1 MSKTCKSVREHHR
14 KAKITECPNVSL
26 QACQSGLFCTCILLA
41 TTPLT
46 AGAAGLLHADPERLV
61 LRSEPVVSTA
71 HFPTSEYLTGNWG
84 GARDQLREK
93 GVDIELNY
101 TTEPMYNV
109 SGGEKTG
116 GTYLH
121 NIDLDL
127 KFDLDKIFGGGNTTF
142 LAKVSQRSG
151 RSVSERYVA
160 PSEGGNQFT
169 VQEAFGDQIVK
180 LVNAQFNTRFLDDRL
195 DLAYGR
201 IVANDDFLRSP
212 SYCQFINNSFCG
224 SPQAVFLQ
232 TPFAFT
238 AYPTAA
244 WGMRSRYDTA
254 SRNWTFQ
261 GAIYDADPNLT
272 DGNPA
277 SDGNPHGTNLS
288 FGDNGVTLVGEV
300 HFHRNRDSTEALPG
314 VYKIGGF
321 YMNGDYEDISKT
333 DNSTT
338 EENAMFWLL
347 ADQALYREAP
357 GSDQGLSGFGALV
370 FSLKDKV
377 NTLNSYFNAGF
388 LYKGLFGGRPK
399 DVTGVAFTTGWFS
412 DELNVARESE
422 GKKDKDYEAVIEV
435 NHKFVLTRG
444 IAITPNI
451 QYVIRPAGTGDIDD
465 ALLLGGRLSVQ
476 F

>member
-1 MSKTCKSVREHHR
+1 MSLHAFRSG
-14 KAKITECPNVSL
+14 SL
-26 QACQSGLFCTCILLA
+26 CTCILLA
-41 TTPLT
+41 ATPLA
-46 AGAAGLLHADPERLV
+46 AGAADLLHADTDRHV
-61 LRSEPVVSTA
+61 LRSEPVAAKS
-71 HFPTSEYLTGNWG
+71 HFPTSDYLTGNWG

-109 SGGEKTG
+109 SGGEKDG
-116 GTYLH
+116 GTYMQ

-127 KFDLDKIFGGGNTTF
+127 KLDLDKIFGGGNTTF
-142 LAKVSQRSG
+142 LAKASQRSG
-151 RSVSERYVA
+151 QSVSERDVA

-169 VQEAFGDQIVK
+169 VQEAFGADAVR
-180 LVNAQFNTRFLDDRL
+180 LVNLQFNTSFIDDRL
-195 DLAYGR
+195 DVAYGR
-201 IVANDDFLRSP
+201 LVANDDFLRSP
-212 SYCQFINNSFCG
+212 SYCQFVNNSFCG

-244 WGMRSRYDTA
+244 WGLRSRYDTA

-272 DGNPA
+272 DDNPA

-288 FGDNGVTLVGEV
+288 FGGNGVTLAGEV

-333 DNSTT
+333 DHSTT
-338 EENAMFWLL
+338 EGNAMFWLL
-347 ADQALYREAP
+347 ADQTLYREAP

-370 FSLKDKV
+370 FSLEDRV
-377 NTLNSYFNAGF
+377 NTLSSYFNAGF
-388 LYKGLFGGRPK
+388 LYKGFFAGRPT

-422 GKKDKDYEAVIEV
+422 GEKEKDYEAVIEL

-444 IAITPNI
+444 IAITPDV
-451 QYVIRPAGTGDIDD
+451 QYIIRPAGTGDIDN
-465 ALLLGGRLSVQ
+465 ALLLGAKLSIQ